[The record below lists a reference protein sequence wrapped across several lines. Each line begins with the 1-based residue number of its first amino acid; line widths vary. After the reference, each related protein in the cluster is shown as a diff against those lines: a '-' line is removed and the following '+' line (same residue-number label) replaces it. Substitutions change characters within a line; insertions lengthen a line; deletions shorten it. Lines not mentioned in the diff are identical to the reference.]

1 MNKMLRAL
9 MLAGVLGLSALAHAD
24 NTDPIVLVHGF
35 AGWGRDELYGLYPHW
50 GGTTDLQEE
59 MKKLGYDTVTA
70 ASGPTSSTWDR
81 AVETYAVING
91 GCVDY
96 GAAHAARHGHSR
108 FGRCYAGLKNDFTRG
123 HQWDETHKVHLV
135 SYSQGAQ
142 VAKMLTHLLREGS
155 QEERNASPNDVSELF
170 KGGKN
175 WVRSVTTVAGANN
188 GTTFGKLTGFNEF
201 AKQLL
206 KGAAAFLGG
215 SGNPEDLPFDFKLDQ
230 WGLKEQAGE
239 TNKHYWDRVWG
250 SPIWNTKDIALYTL
264 SPEGAAE
271 ENAWVKT
278 SPETYYFS
286 FTSSTTYKGFL
297 TGNQYPSLDTN
308 LLLSPFALGMG
319 WYRNYGSAW
328 LENDGVVN
336 TYSMK
341 APFGHPVVEYNG
353 TAQKG
358 KWNHMGFS
366 HVDHFDVIGSG
377 DFYSNLTYNSGLV
390 NAYAKQAALLRKLN

>member
-1 MNKMLRAL
+1 MNKKLRRWL
-9 MLAGVLGLSALAHAD
+9 LVGVWSLSALAHAD
-24 NTDPIVLVHGF
+24 NSDPIVLVHGF
-35 AGWGRDELYGLYPHW
+35 AGWGRDELFGLYPHW

-59 MKKLGYDTVTA
+59 LKKLGYDTVTA

-96 GAAHAARHGHSR
+96 GRAHAARHGHDR
-108 FGRCYAGLKNDFTRG
+108 FGRCFTGLKKSFARG
-123 HQWDETHKVHLV
+123 AQWDEQHKVHLIAH
-135 SYSQGAQ
+135 SQGAQ
-142 VAKMLTHLLREGS
+142 VSNMLTHLLREGS
-155 QEERNASPNDVSELF
+155 QEEVNASGGDVSELF

-206 KGAAAFLGG
+206 KNVAALFGG
-215 SGNPEDLPFDFKLDQ
+215 SGNPEDLPYDFKLDQ
-230 WGLKEQAGE
+230 WGLKKLPTE
-239 TNKHYWDRVWG
+239 TKKQYWDRVWA
-250 SPIWNTKDIALYTL
+250 SPIWNTKDVALYTL

-271 ENAWVKT
+271 ENAWVTT

-286 FTSSTTYKGFL
+286 YTNGTTFKGLL
-297 TGNQYPSLDTN
+297 TGNHYPSWDTN

-319 WYRNYGSAW
+319 WYRNYGKNW

-341 APFGHPVVEYNG
+341 APFGRTVVEYNG

-358 KWNHMGFS
+358 AWNHMGFS
-366 HVDHFDVIGSG
+366 HADHWDVIGSG
-377 DFYSNLTYNSGLV
+377 DFGNNLTRNTGLI
-390 NAYAKQAALLRKLN
+390 NAYAKQAAVLRKLN